1 MMFPIKFEFQW
12 VLGGAAGTD
21 GKLLLLEISVS
32 YLTLTYISVMWK
44 RKLYPQR

>member
-1 MMFPIKFEFQW
+1 MFLLIKFEFQW
-12 VLGGAAGTD
+12 VLGGTAGTD

-44 RKLYPQR
+44 RKFYPQK